1 MKYSKDKTEI
11 VRVRLSPVELAS
23 LDEYAKASGN
33 DRSKTIRLAVK
44 FLLGIPVI
52 GKIEDGKIFDS
63 KKLEDNWWKT
73 HTNTDPELG
82 KVEDGRIIGNDTGW
96 E

>member
-1 MKYSKDKTEI
+1 MKYSKDKTEV

-44 FLLGIPVI
+44 FLLGIPVT
-52 GKIEDGKIFDS
+52 GKIEDGKI
-63 KKLEDNWWKT
+63 
-73 HTNTDPELG
+73 
-82 KVEDGRIIGNDTGW
+82 VE
-96 E
+96 EK